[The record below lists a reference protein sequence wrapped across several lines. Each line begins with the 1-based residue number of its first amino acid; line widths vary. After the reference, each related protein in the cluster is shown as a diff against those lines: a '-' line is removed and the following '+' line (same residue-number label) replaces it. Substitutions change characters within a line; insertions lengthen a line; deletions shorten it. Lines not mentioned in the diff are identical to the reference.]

1 MKGAWEEEPG
11 LDLTQRREGAEPRGP
26 DEGSQEGP
34 GVGADCWGCSW
45 WGGAAPWTE
54 QGFCW
59 KDLALNAERGKER
72 QARGVGILS
81 GGPQGATLGPLP
93 RPPEPCHPGLLT
105 KRMKAASARKSPF
118 L

>member
-1 MKGAWEEEPG
+1 MKKTCISQGWYLHSPG
-11 LDLTQRREGAEPRGP
+11 YRGP
-26 DEGSQEGP
+26 VDLPNDYSVTLP
-34 GVGADCWGCSW
+34 RSPHVP
-45 WGGAAPWTE
+45 GGASN
-54 QGFCW
+54 GFFPNGTGYYQ

>member
-93 RPPEPCHPGLLT
+93 RPPEPCHPGQ
-105 KRMKAASARKSPF
+105 RG
-118 L
+118 